1 MSRLGELNS
10 ELKDNVRPKKRL
22 ILSSDWLRKSKTDD
36 EFSLSLS
43 SRKLMLSTCQPVPI
57 YNFALTIHTNRSLSH
72 SSYVINNT
80 FHVIK
85 KNNTFHVIIYLKRT
99 NFPGVTFN
107 LFFHSEKTKE
117 QETVA
122 IYIEQKDESLIQ
134 IIRIISLITFS
145 FYFIIISIFY
155 GILILRFASLFYPLT
170 PF

>member
-80 FHVIK
+80 L
-85 KNNTFHVIIYLKRT
+85 HVIIYLKRT

>member
-72 SSYVINNT
+72 SSYVI
-80 FHVIK
+80 
-85 KNNTFHVIIYLKRT
+85 NNTFHVIIYLKRT

>member
-80 FHVIK
+80 FHVI
-85 KNNTFHVIIYLKRT
+85 IYLKRT

-117 QETVA
+117 QEIVA
-122 IYIEQKDESLIQ
+122 MYIEQKDESLIQ